1 MADKPNR
8 ITVDLSQ
15 FPDLVV
21 IYLGM
26 RAKTPRGLRTL
37 LSLGPKIQA
46 SVTAAPDGLLLH
58 EYLLYSLFPIRGK
71 HLQR

>member
-37 LSLGPKIQA
+37 LSFGPKIQA
-46 SVTAAPDGLLLH
+46 SVTAAPEGLLAA
-58 EYLLYSLFPIRGK
+58 
-71 HLQR
+71 